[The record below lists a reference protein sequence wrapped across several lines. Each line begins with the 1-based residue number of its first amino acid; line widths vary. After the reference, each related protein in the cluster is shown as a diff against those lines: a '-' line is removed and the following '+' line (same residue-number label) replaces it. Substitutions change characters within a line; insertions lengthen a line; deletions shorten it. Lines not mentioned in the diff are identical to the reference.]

1 MEEADAT
8 YLEVFRKLLADGQD
22 IAFERSCY
30 AKDDRDE
37 WRKMAEET
45 GARVL
50 LVFLRVKDKEVL
62 WERICKRSKAE
73 KTADNALEISRETFD
88 MYWKGFEDPE
98 NEDEVVIDV
107 I

>member
-8 YLEVFRKLLADGQD
+8 YLEVFHKLLADGQD

-30 AKDDRDE
+30 AKEDRDE
-37 WRKMAEET
+37 WRKIAEEA

-50 LVFLRVKDKEVL
+50 LVFLRVKDKEML
-62 WERICKRSKAE
+62 WERISKRSKTE

-88 MYWKGFEDPE
+88 MYWKGFEDPD
-98 NEDEVVIDV
+98 NEDEVIIDV